1 MKSKIVIYYDG
12 ICFVCSSVINA
23 LIKMDKNN
31 ILYFS
36 PLQSGY
42 AKSSIN
48 KKFLKEMDSVIVR
61 KNEKVFSKSY
71 EAFVVL
77 RELRSLLRYL
87 FYLVPTFFADFIY
100 DFIAKRRYSC
110 FGKKEDHQR
119 RVSPPPPPRSRTGTD
134 TQKGTPL

>member
-12 ICFVCSSVINA
+12 ICFVCSSAINA

-31 ILYFS
+31 ILYFC
-36 PLQSGY
+36 PLQSNY

-48 KKFLKEMDSVIVR
+48 KKFLKEMDSVIVS

-71 EAFVVL
+71 AAFVVL
-77 RELRSLLRYL
+77 RELRSPLRYL

-100 DFIAKRRYSC
+100 DFIAKRRYSW
-110 FGKKEDHQR
+110 FGKKEECIFPIDN
-119 RVSPPPPPRSRTGTD
+119 PKFLID
-134 TQKGTPL
+134 

>member
-12 ICFVCSSVINA
+12 ICFVCSSAINA

-31 ILYFS
+31 ILYFC
-36 PLQSGY
+36 PLQSNY

-48 KKFLKEMDSVIVR
+48 KKFLKEMDSVIVS

-71 EAFVVL
+71 AAFVVL
-77 RELRSLLRYL
+77 RELRSPLRYL

-100 DFIAKRRYSC
+100 NLIAKRRYSW
-110 FGKKEDHQR
+110 FGKKEECIFPIDN
-119 RVSPPPPPRSRTGTD
+119 PKFLID
-134 TQKGTPL
+134 

>member
-12 ICFVCSSVINA
+12 ICFVCSSAIDS

-36 PLQSGY
+36 PLQSNY
-42 AKSSIN
+42 AKSTIN

-71 EAFVVL
+71 AAFVVL
-77 RELRSLLRYL
+77 RELRSPLRYL

-100 DFIAKRRYSC
+100 NLIAKRRYSW
-110 FGKKEDHQR
+110 FGKKEECIFPIDN
-119 RVSPPPPPRSRTGTD
+119 PKFLID
-134 TQKGTPL
+134 

>member
-12 ICFVCSSVINA
+12 ICFVCSSAIDA

-36 PLQSGY
+36 PLQSDY

-71 EAFVVL
+71 AAFVVL
-77 RELRSLLRYL
+77 RELRSPLRYL

-100 DFIAKRRYSC
+100 DFIAKRRYSW
-110 FGKKEDHQR
+110 FGKKEECIFPIDN
-119 RVSPPPPPRSRTGTD
+119 PKFLID
-134 TQKGTPL
+134 

>member
-1 MKSKIVIYYDG
+1 MESKIVIYYDG

-36 PLQSGY
+36 PLQSDY

-71 EAFVVL
+71 AAFVVL
-77 RELRSLLRYL
+77 RELRSPLRYL

-100 DFIAKRRYSC
+100 NLIAKRRYSW
-110 FGKKEDHQR
+110 FGKKEECIFPIDN
-119 RVSPPPPPRSRTGTD
+119 PKFLID
-134 TQKGTPL
+134 

>member
-12 ICFVCSSVINA
+12 ICFVCSSVIDA

-36 PLQSGY
+36 PLQSDY

-48 KKFLKEMDSVIVR
+48 KKFLKEMDSVIVI
-61 KNEKVFSKSY
+61 KNEKVYSKSDA
-71 EAFVVL
+71 AFVVL
-77 RELRSLLRYL
+77 RELRSPLRYL

-100 DFIAKRRYSC
+100 DFIAKRRYSW
-110 FGKKEDHQR
+110 FGKKEECIFPIDN
-119 RVSPPPPPRSRTGTD
+119 PKFLID
-134 TQKGTPL
+134 

>member
-12 ICFVCSSVINA
+12 ICFVCSSAINA

-36 PLQSGY
+36 PLQSDY

-71 EAFVVL
+71 AAFVVL
-77 RELRSLLRYL
+77 RELRSPLRYL
-87 FYLVPTFFADFIY
+87 FYFVPTFFADFIY
-100 DFIAKRRYSC
+100 DFIAKRRYSW
-110 FGKKEDHQR
+110 FGKKEECIFPIDN
-119 RVSPPPPPRSRTGTD
+119 PKFLID
-134 TQKGTPL
+134 

>member
-1 MKSKIVIYYDG
+1 MKSKIIIYYDG
-12 ICFVCSSVINA
+12 VCFVCSSAINA

-36 PLQSGY
+36 PLQSNY

-61 KNEKVFSKSY
+61 KNEKIFSKSNA
-71 EAFVVL
+71 AFVVL
-77 RELRSLLRYL
+77 RELRSPLRYL

-100 DFIAKRRYSC
+100 DFIAKRRYSW
-110 FGKKEDHQR
+110 FGKKEECIFPIDN
-119 RVSPPPPPRSRTGTD
+119 PKFLID
-134 TQKGTPL
+134 

>member
-12 ICFVCSSVINA
+12 ICFVCSSAINA

-36 PLQSGY
+36 PLQSNY

-71 EAFVVL
+71 AAFVVL
-77 RELRSLLRYL
+77 RELKSPLRYL

-100 DFIAKRRYSC
+100 NLIAKEDIAGLEKRRMYFSYRQSKI
-110 FGKKEDHQR
+110 FN
-119 RVSPPPPPRSRTGTD
+119 
-134 TQKGTPL
+134 

>member
-12 ICFVCSSVINA
+12 ICFVCSSAINA
-23 LIKMDKNN
+23 LIKIDKNN

-36 PLQSGY
+36 PLQSNY

-61 KNEKVFSKSY
+61 QNEKFFLKSY
-71 EAFVVL
+71 AAFVVL
-77 RELRSLLRYL
+77 RELKSPLRYL

-100 DFIAKRRYSC
+100 DFVAKRRYSW
-110 FGKKEDHQR
+110 FGKKEECIFPIDN
-119 RVSPPPPPRSRTGTD
+119 PKFLID
-134 TQKGTPL
+134 

>member
-12 ICFVCSSVINA
+12 ICFVCSSAINA

-36 PLQSGY
+36 PLQSNY

-71 EAFVVL
+71 AAFVVL
-77 RELRSLLRYL
+77 RELRSPLRYL

-100 DFIAKRRYSC
+100 DFVAKRRYSW
-110 FGKKEDHQR
+110 FGKKEECIF
-119 RVSPPPPPRSRTGTD
+119 PMNNPRFLID
-134 TQKGTPL
+134 

>member
-12 ICFVCSSVINA
+12 ICFVCSSAINA

-36 PLQSGY
+36 PLQSDY

-71 EAFVVL
+71 AAFVVL
-77 RELRSLLRYL
+77 RELRSPLRYL
-87 FYLVPTFFADFIY
+87 FYLFPTFFADFIY
-100 DFIAKRRYSC
+100 DFIAKRRYSW
-110 FGKKEDHQR
+110 FGKKEECIFPIDN
-119 RVSPPPPPRSRTGTD
+119 PKFLID
-134 TQKGTPL
+134 

>member
-12 ICFVCSSVINA
+12 ICFVCSSVINS

-36 PLQSGY
+36 PLQSNY

-48 KKFLKEMDSVIVR
+48 KEFLNEMDSVIVI
-61 KNEKVFSKSY
+61 KNEKIFSKSY
-71 EAFVVL
+71 AAFVVL
-77 RELRSLLRYL
+77 RELRSPLRYL

-100 DFIAKRRYSC
+100 DFIAKRRYSW
-110 FGKKEDHQR
+110 FGKKEECIFPIDN
-119 RVSPPPPPRSRTGTD
+119 PKFLID
-134 TQKGTPL
+134 

>member
-12 ICFVCSSVINA
+12 ICFVCSSAINA

-36 PLQSGY
+36 PLQSNY

-71 EAFVVL
+71 AAFVVL
-77 RELRSLLRYL
+77 RELRSPLRYL

-100 DFIAKRRYSC
+100 DFIAKRRYSW
-110 FGKKEDHQR
+110 FGKKEECIFPIDN
-119 RVSPPPPPRSRTGTD
+119 PKFLID
-134 TQKGTPL
+134 

>member
-12 ICFVCSSVINA
+12 ICFVCSSVIDA

-36 PLQSGY
+36 PLQSDY

-71 EAFVVL
+71 AAFVVL
-77 RELRSLLRYL
+77 RELRSPLRYL

-100 DFIAKRRYSC
+100 DFIAKRRYSW
-110 FGKKEDHQR
+110 FGKKEECIFPIDN
-119 RVSPPPPPRSRTGTD
+119 PKFLID
-134 TQKGTPL
+134 

>member
-12 ICFVCSSVINA
+12 ICFVCSSAIDA

-36 PLQSGY
+36 PLQSNY

-48 KKFLKEMDSVIVR
+48 KKYLKEMDSVIVI
-61 KNEKVFSKSY
+61 KNEKIFSKSY
-71 EAFVVL
+71 AAFVVL
-77 RELRSLLRYL
+77 RELRSPLRYL

-100 DFIAKRRYSC
+100 DFIAKRRYSW
-110 FGKKEDHQR
+110 FGKKEECIFPIDN
-119 RVSPPPPPRSRTGTD
+119 PKFLID
-134 TQKGTPL
+134 

>member
-12 ICFVCSSVINA
+12 ICFVCSSVIDA

-36 PLQSGY
+36 PLQSNY

-48 KKFLKEMDSVIVR
+48 KEFLKEMDSVIVI
-61 KNEKVFSKSY
+61 KNEKIFSKSY
-71 EAFVVL
+71 AAFVVL
-77 RELRSLLRYL
+77 RELRSPLRYL

-100 DFIAKRRYSC
+100 NLIAKRRYSW
-110 FGKKEDHQR
+110 FGKKEECIFPIDN
-119 RVSPPPPPRSRTGTD
+119 PKFLID
-134 TQKGTPL
+134 

>member
-12 ICFVCSSVINA
+12 ICFVCSSAINA

-36 PLQSGY
+36 PLQSNY

-48 KKFLKEMDSVIVR
+48 KKFLKEMNSVIVR

-71 EAFVVL
+71 AAFVVL
-77 RELRSLLRYL
+77 RELRSPLRYL

-100 DFIAKRRYSC
+100 DFIAKRRYSW
-110 FGKKEDHQR
+110 FGKKEECIFPIDN
-119 RVSPPPPPRSRTGTD
+119 PKFLID
-134 TQKGTPL
+134 

>member
-1 MKSKIVIYYDG
+1 
-12 ICFVCSSVINA
+12 
-23 LIKMDKNN
+23 MDKNN

-36 PLQSGY
+36 PLQSDY

-71 EAFVVL
+71 AAFVVL
-77 RELRSLLRYL
+77 RELRSPLRYL

-100 DFIAKRRYSC
+100 DFIAKRRYSW
-110 FGKKEDHQR
+110 FGKKEECIFPIDN
-119 RVSPPPPPRSRTGTD
+119 PKFLID
-134 TQKGTPL
+134 

>member
-12 ICFVCSSVINA
+12 ICFVCSSAIDA

-36 PLQSGY
+36 PLQSNY

-48 KKFLKEMDSVIVR
+48 KEFLKEMDSVIVI
-61 KNEKVFSKSY
+61 KNEKIFSKSY
-71 EAFVVL
+71 AAFVVL
-77 RELRSLLRYL
+77 RELRSPLRYL

-100 DFIAKRRYSC
+100 DFIAKRRYSW
-110 FGKKEDHQR
+110 FGKKEECIFPINNPKFLID
-119 RVSPPPPPRSRTGTD
+119 
-134 TQKGTPL
+134 

>member
-36 PLQSGY
+36 PLQSDY

-71 EAFVVL
+71 AAFVVL
-77 RELRSLLRYL
+77 RELRSPLRYL

-100 DFIAKRRYSC
+100 DFIAKRRYSW
-110 FGKKEDHQR
+110 FGKKEECIFPINNPKFLID
-119 RVSPPPPPRSRTGTD
+119 
-134 TQKGTPL
+134 

>member
-1 MKSKIVIYYDG
+1 MESKIVIYYDG
-12 ICFVCSSVINA
+12 ICFVCSSAINA

-36 PLQSGY
+36 PLQSNY

-48 KKFLKEMDSVIVR
+48 KKFLKEMNSVIVR

-71 EAFVVL
+71 AAFVVL
-77 RELRSLLRYL
+77 RELRSPLRYL

-100 DFIAKRRYSC
+100 DFIAKRRYSW
-110 FGKKEDHQR
+110 FGKKEECIFPIDN
-119 RVSPPPPPRSRTGTD
+119 PKFLID
-134 TQKGTPL
+134 

>member
-12 ICFVCSSVINA
+12 ICFVCSSAIDA

-36 PLQSGY
+36 PLQSNY

-48 KKFLKEMDSVIVR
+48 KEFLNEMDSVIVI
-61 KNEKVFSKSY
+61 KNEKIFSKSY
-71 EAFVVL
+71 AAFVVL
-77 RELRSLLRYL
+77 RELRSPLRYL

-100 DFIAKRRYSC
+100 DFIAKRRYSW
-110 FGKKEDHQR
+110 FGKKEECIFPIDN
-119 RVSPPPPPRSRTGTD
+119 P
-134 TQKGTPL
+134 KFLIN